1 MNESELRVRAEKIRE
16 VTDASWQ
23 YLVEQGFVGES
34 VGGFGEA
41 EDDPV
46 GYLVAQLDRLYAAVP
61 ARSKNQKPKGRE
73 TSEEKVPPE
82 LGEYERDR
90 SELFSRYLAKLAAP
104 DGYVRQST
112 EGPVT
117 VYPEVERFRREYLND
132 TLLSGDQARALLASP
147 VAARWP
153 LMELGLQGIPVIGHS
168 YQVEED
174 KHDDKGPY
182 SLVKISVPGSRN
194 PWFKDRRQLKAGAW
208 EWLDAQGDA
217 KTNAKP
223 RREFKTGYPPKNET
237 WKILPY
243 PGADGFTHRTVV
255 KPSSVLGDLHKLVSR
270 LIRRYPWEESDAVW
284 FVLTGE
290 TPWVA
295 PLTWQFRG
303 TGGGLDSWSYGRI
316 TLRVEPWVPAQIV
329 KQVYSSVQ
337 HQLLG
342 KDNKRV
348 GKKNRELFRFVIGRM
363 GPGGS
368 LPKARELV
376 KEWDRENP
384 QWRYGHDDTNQVR
397 RFRRDYNLARRS
409 LAAPNYEL
417 GED

>member
-1 MNESELRVRAEKIRE
+1 LKEAELRSGVEKVRNL
-16 VTDASWQ
+16 TDAGWQ
-23 YLVEQGFVGES
+23 YLEAKGFVEAAAEEI
-34 VGGFGEA
+34 GEA
-41 EDDPV
+41 EEDPV
-46 GYLVAQLDRLYAAVP
+46 GYLVAELDLLYAAAPTRVGVE
-61 ARSKNQKPKGRE
+61 KPRGR
-73 TSEEKVPPE
+73 TTNEERVPPQLSDYE
-82 LGEYERDR
+82 LER
-90 SELFSRYLAKLAAP
+90 SESFSQYLAKLAAP
-104 DGYVRQST
+104 DGYVREST
-112 EGPVT
+112 QGPVH
-117 VYPEVERFRREYLND
+117 VYPIVKGFRRKYLD
-132 TLLSGDQARALLASP
+132 DALLSPEQAQALLTSP

-153 LMELGLQGIPVIGHS
+153 HLEFRCQGIPVVGHK

-182 SLVKISVPGSRN
+182 SLVKISVSGSRN
-194 PWFKDRRQLKAGAW
+194 PWFKDRRELKAGAW

-223 RREFKTGYPPKNET
+223 RREFKTGFPPKDQT
-237 WKILPY
+237 WKILSY
-243 PGADGFTHRTVV
+243 PGADGVTHRTVV
-255 KPSSVLGDLHKLVSR
+255 RPSSVLGDLHELVSR

-342 KDNKRV
+342 KDNKRI
-348 GKKNRELFRFVIGRM
+348 GEKNRELFRFVIGRM

-417 GED
+417 DED